1 MRIIRANML
10 DRSEAM
16 TTALAIL
23 DGEREPDEFE
33 RLIAYALVRYAARLV
48 RKAFEEFRKRRGLED
63 AGDYHP
69 TPPA

>member
-33 RLIAYALVRYAARLV
+33 RLIAYASVRYAARLV
-48 RKAFEEFRKRRGLED
+48 RKAFEEFRQAAGARGRR
-63 AGDYHP
+63 
-69 TPPA
+69 